1 MNEPIGFR
9 CSTHG
14 IIERAKSCPICD
26 SIPKEPDRP
35 CPKGCGLV
43 SHGNFCCMCGTEVP
57 YPHTVGELPVL
68 TELPESSLD
77 RIRQAQAGQRGPQ
90 QKLIALLG
98 LQVVDLLLRKN
109 HDYGGSVFDSPEML
123 PDMKPTDALMVRMSD
138 KIQRMKSLM
147 TQEAEVNESMEDTM
161 KDQAGY
167 SILWLCC
174 NWIEQG
180 KWNDDTT

>member
-1 MNEPIGFR
+1 MTVREFTCPNCNSPQRETDTACLACGQGYHEGPTGTIHCMVHDKLYAVG
-9 CSTHG
+9 S
-14 IIERAKSCPICD
+14 SCPDC
-26 SIPKEPDRP
+26 EPE
-35 CPKGCGLV
+35 
-43 SHGNFCCMCGTEVP
+43 NFPE
-57 YPHTVGELPVL
+57 PVL
-68 TELPESSLD
+68 PECSESSQD

-109 HDYGGSVFDSPEML
+109 HDYGGSVFQSPEML
-123 PDMKPTDALMVRMSD
+123 PDMKPTDALIVRMSD
-138 KIQRMKSLM
+138 KIQRMKYLM
-147 TQEAEVNESMEDTM
+147 TREAEVSESMEDTM

-180 KWNDDTT
+180 KWDEPEA